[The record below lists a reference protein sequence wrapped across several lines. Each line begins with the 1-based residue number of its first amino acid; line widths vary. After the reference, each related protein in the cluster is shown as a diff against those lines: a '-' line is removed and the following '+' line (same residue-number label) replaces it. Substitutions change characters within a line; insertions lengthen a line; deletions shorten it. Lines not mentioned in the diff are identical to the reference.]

1 MLISCIWA
9 ASAKAIPILDRTHGL
24 DLYDSTARWYDSLI
38 GRTSTM
44 DPLAE
49 KYYSLSPYTWCAGN
63 PVRYEDESGDSIA
76 VLSFQNNGWK
86 HIAILIQD
94 ENNKW
99 RYFSVNGDVIW
110 NESYGAVGLPKDD
123 LGEHSF
129 ISPYDFLKCE
139 YNSSGSYLN
148 KKINTYGYDLAYII
162 PSSPG
167 QDIEMIDS
175 FKSSSKK
182 RYDLITNNCA
192 TAVNN
197 AISKAFKMRI
207 SSWWP
212 DSSYDEIKKRIKG
225 KEVKK

>member
-1 MLISCIWA
+1 MTAMARNIVVICFSAFVLNTAILAHADAGYLVDNKQKIKEYI
-9 ASAKAIPILDRTHGL
+9 ASDTLHK
-24 DLYDSTARWYDSLI
+24 
-38 GRTSTM
+38 
-44 DPLAE
+44 
-49 KYYSLSPYTWCAGN
+49 
-63 PVRYEDESGDSIA
+63 YEDESGDSIV
-76 VLSFQNNGWK
+76 VLSFQNNGWR
-86 HIAILIQD
+86 HIALLIQD
-94 ENNKW
+94 EDNKW

-129 ISPYDFLKCE
+129 ISPYDFLECE

-175 FKSSSKK
+175 FKSSSKQ

-197 AISKAFKMRI
+197 AIGKAFKMRI